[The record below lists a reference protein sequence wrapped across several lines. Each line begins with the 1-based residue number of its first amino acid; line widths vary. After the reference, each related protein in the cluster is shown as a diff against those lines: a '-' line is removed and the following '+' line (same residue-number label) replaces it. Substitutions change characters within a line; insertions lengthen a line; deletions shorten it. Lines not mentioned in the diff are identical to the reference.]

1 MAIHTLTFGD
11 GATVQVEAPRGTS
24 KEDLVDLVNKQE
36 RADREAAR
44 LRRQEAR
51 QAEMEQGILDFVPIP
66 EETGVL
72 GDLRKGFGAGFVGTG
87 EMAALGAATLLDEEA
102 ELAARSKIQGI
113 ADAIKPKGGDQDD
126 LSYKIGSVFGS
137 IAGFAAP

>member
-51 QAEMEQGILDFVPIP
+51 QAEMEQGIPDFVPIP
-66 EETGVL
+66 
-72 GDLRKGFGAGFVGTG
+72 
-87 EMAALGAATLLDEEA
+87 
-102 ELAARSKIQGI
+102 Q
-113 ADAIKPKGGDQDD
+113 
-126 LSYKIGSVFGS
+126 
-137 IAGFAAP
+137 